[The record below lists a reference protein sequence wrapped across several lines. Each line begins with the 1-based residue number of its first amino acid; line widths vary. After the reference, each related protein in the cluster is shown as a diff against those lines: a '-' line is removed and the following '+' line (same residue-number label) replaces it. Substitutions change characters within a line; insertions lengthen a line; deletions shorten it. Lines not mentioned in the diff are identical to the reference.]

1 MKRLVLQAFL
11 LIASQIAFAQSSRQV
26 QWSYSAKKIS
36 DKVYEVHMTATI
48 NGDYHLYAQDA
59 GGEGPVATT
68 FTFTKNPLTVFDGKI
83 KENGKQ
89 IKKFE
94 TAWKHD
100 VKYFES
106 KVDFVQVVKLKA
118 NVKTSLAG
126 KVEFMVCND
135 KQCLPPSE
143 VEINVNIGG

>member
-83 KENGKQ
+83 KEN
-89 IKKFE
+89 
-94 TAWKHD
+94 
-100 VKYFES
+100 
-106 KVDFVQVVKLKA
+106 
-118 NVKTSLAG
+118 
-126 KVEFMVCND
+126 
-135 KQCLPPSE
+135 
-143 VEINVNIGG
+143 

>member
-1 MKRLVLQAFL
+1 MKKFFLPAFL
-11 LIASQIAFAQSSRQV
+11 LVAQIGLAQSSKQV
-26 QWSYSAKKIS
+26 QWAYSAKKIS

-68 FTFTKNPLTVFDGKI
+68 FTFTKNPLTVFDGKV

-89 IKKFE
+89 VKKFE

-106 KVDFVQVVKLKA
+106 KVDFVQLVKLKA